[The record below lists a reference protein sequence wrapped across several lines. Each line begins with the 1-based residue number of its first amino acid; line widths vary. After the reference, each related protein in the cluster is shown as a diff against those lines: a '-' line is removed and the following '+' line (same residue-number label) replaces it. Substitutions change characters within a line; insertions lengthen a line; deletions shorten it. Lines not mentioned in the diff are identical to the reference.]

1 MSNNLPLPIPKTG
14 DSDIDNAMMSR
25 SLLQQKVD
33 TYKQIYNCSLS
44 VMGQDNAKSFII
56 ALSNIE
62 MDGLNKTLDFLKQN
76 KNLIDTF
83 LSS

>member
-1 MSNNLPLPIPKTG
+1 MSNNLPLPIPKSG
-14 DSDIDNAMMSR
+14 DSDIDNAMMAR

-62 MDGLNKTLDFLKQN
+62 MEGLNKTLDFLKQN